1 MPDVNK
7 FVRKKVI
14 VIDVKVNRLGV
25 RLSDFEEKKLQYV
38 SESLGLK
45 RSTAVRYLVNEKYQE
60 LKKQENS

>member
-1 MPDVNK
+1 M
-7 FVRKKVI
+7 I